1 MMTTP
6 SLKIV
11 NGRHYLYMGSDVD
24 SAEWRRTRAHEEY
37 MQPAIL
43 FLATDMS
50 AEDWAMDNSYLKSA
64 SWLAAELAPNINI
77 MTVDQA
83 SYELSVFCKVLK
95 FPFSFC
101 ICVFYRGC

>member
-83 SYELSVFCKVLK
+83 SYELYVFC
-95 FPFSFC
+95 
-101 ICVFYRGC
+101 